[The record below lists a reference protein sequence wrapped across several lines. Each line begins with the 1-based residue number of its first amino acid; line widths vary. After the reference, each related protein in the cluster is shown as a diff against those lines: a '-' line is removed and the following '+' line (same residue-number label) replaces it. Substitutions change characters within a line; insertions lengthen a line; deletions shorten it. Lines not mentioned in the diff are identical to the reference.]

1 MSFFVWPGPAILNM
15 VQEETSEPMIR
26 NQSFILELPPEILL
40 EIYTLVIGT
49 CGSTQ
54 QSYDIYRLGKSPI
67 SLDLLLVNRKIYA
80 EARLLPFQ
88 LTVFNFNQW
97 NGTGIQYCNS
107 FLRRICEWQAREI
120 RHISLG
126 VVGVNVDRWKDNGF
140 VDICRIVDG
149 TKAGATGLRSLR
161 LSISGCLAY
170 GGEKVFD
177 VGAPWV
183 TEGLGKLRA
192 LQSLEI
198 IIVGDGAD
206 RSVLDAFKEALQHVL
221 PGSRVAVQMMQRR
234 VITSF

>member
-1 MSFFVWPGPAILNM
+1 M
-15 VQEETSEPMIR
+15 VQEQGSEIMIQ

-40 EIYTLVIGT
+40 RIYILVLGT

-54 QSYDIYRLGKSPI
+54 QPYDIYRLGKSPI
-67 SLDLLLVNRKIYA
+67 ALDLLLVNRKIYA

-107 FLRRICEWQAREI
+107 FLRRICDWQAREI

-140 VDICRIVDG
+140 VDICRIVNG
-149 TKAGATGLRSLR
+149 TAGGTTGLRSLR

-177 VGAPWV
+177 IGAPWV
-183 TEGLGKLRA
+183 TEGLGRLRA
-192 LQSLEI
+192 LQSLDI
-198 IIVGDGAD
+198 IIVGDGAKQ
-206 RSVLDAFKEALQHVL
+206 SVLRVFEEAVQHVL
-221 PGSRVAVQMMQRR
+221 PRTRVSVQVMQRR
-234 VITSF
+234 AITSF